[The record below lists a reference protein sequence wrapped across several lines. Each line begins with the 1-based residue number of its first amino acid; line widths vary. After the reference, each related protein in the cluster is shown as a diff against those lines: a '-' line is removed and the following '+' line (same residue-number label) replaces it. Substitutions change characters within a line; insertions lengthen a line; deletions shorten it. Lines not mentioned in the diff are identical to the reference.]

1 MWFQGLGD
9 RGLELW
15 SIYNP
20 PDSKAIPRDLLG
32 RPTPAYLTVLAGDF
46 NLHHPQWDQF
56 GRYERKAEALLELA
70 LQWDLDLRTPKST
83 ITRAPQG
90 SQQGRPST
98 IDHFWAS
105 TGLRTTYYGLE
116 HRGKADYYP

>member
-32 RPTPAYLTVLAGDF
+32 RPTSAYPTVLAGDF
-46 NLHHPQWDQF
+46 NLYH
-56 GRYERKAEALLELA
+56 

-90 SQQGRPST
+90 SQHGRPST

-105 TGLRTTYYGLE
+105 IGLRTAYYGLE
-116 HRGKADYYP
+116 HRGKADHYP